1 MRDDLGP
8 YEDVVDPPTA
18 VIAAGAQGDDRAPV
32 ETAAGGGTS
41 GFIHLMSAAGS

>member
-8 YEDVVDPPTA
+8 YDDVVDPPTA

-32 ETAAGGGTS
+32 ETAADGGTNS
-41 GFIHLMSAAGS
+41 FIHPMTTN

>member
-1 MRDDLGP
+1 MRDDLDP
-8 YEDVVDPPTA
+8 YDDVVDPPTA

-41 GFIHLMSAAGS
+41 GFIHPMTTN